1 MQEIIG
7 KGAYGQVARCQNI
20 NTKGTVAVKFITD
33 AKDFKSGH
41 REVKHTLTF
50 IMILF
55 LICPRPLH

>member
-20 NTKGTVAVKFITD
+20 NTKGTVAVKFIKD

-41 REVKHTLTF
+41 REVKHTLTL
-50 IMILF
+50 IIIIF
-55 LICPRPLH
+55 LIFPCPFH